1 MSDAV
6 LCLLSAGYYM
16 GMCVAAPEKNL
27 VNIYQVGRLVLSA
40 CSLHGA
46 TPSVVYLRKHIYA
59 DVDPGEQAVHLES
72 EPCYEFTL
80 AHIKHYQKNKTHD
93 TGLWSRSLTFIFQ
106 VRSNAHHCF

>member
-46 TPSVVYLRKHIYA
+46 TPTVVYLRKHIYA

-80 AHIKHYQKNKTHD
+80 AHIKHYQKTKPTTQGFGVGH
-93 TGLWSRSLTFIFQ
+93 
-106 VRSNAHHCF
+106 